1 LPILV
6 ASRRCLAVAAALLA
20 AGPSRAQAPPL
31 RVEPVVVE
39 ATRVPG
45 AGLDS
50 PWPVTVVEGEVLTRA
65 RQGLGLDEAL
75 ATVPGLYA
83 QNRYNFAQDLR
94 LSLRG
99 FGANATFGIRGIRVL
114 VDGVPATLPDGQ
126 TGVDA
131 IDPAALERVE
141 VIRGPAAS
149 LYGASTGGV
158 ISLAT
163 RRPPRAPEARVAL
176 STGSYGFAEQR
187 VSAGGGSPTAAGLV
201 RLGHASIDGYRRLSA
216 AERTLLDARADA
228 TLPGGG
234 TLRLTLSAV
243 DSPEAQDPGGLTAVQ
258 RARDRRQAG
267 ALNRRF
273 RTGETV
279 AQQRAGLL
287 LRAPI
292 AGGEAHTRLYGVSRD
307 FDARLPFQ
315 TVSLD
320 RTAGGGGAGFGRTDT
335 VGGVP
340 VSWHAGL
347 DLDGQDDARRRNRN
361 VAGASAALIADQD
374 ERVTA
379 LGVWLTGTARTS
391 KRLELSAGLRGDRV
405 EVEVEDRFLAD
416 GDQSGDVVFSALSP
430 QVGAVYR
437 ASDVLDLY
445 ANASTAFETP
455 TTAELANPSGGGG
468 LNATLDAQHALSL
481 EVGARKWLAGGR
493 ARAELALFH
502 VRVED
507 QLVPVPIAGAP
518 DRFAFRNAGRSRLL
532 GLEASVE
539 AEPVAGLDLRA
550 AWTWSRFSYR
560 RFTDAGGADLD
571 GNRLPGIPR
580 HLLALSAAWR
590 PGAGWFL
597 AGDVQA
603 VSRRFADSANT
614 ATSPG
619 YVLLD
624 ARVGYAWTR
633 SDLTLEVYGGVN
645 NVLDAR
651 YDGNLRVNA
660 AGGRFFEPAPERN
673 GYAGASAKLAF

>member
-1 LPILV
+1 M
-6 ASRRCLAVAAALLA
+6 AAA
-20 AGPSRAQAPPL
+20 SHAQSPVA
-31 RVEPVVVE
+31 RVAPVVVE
-39 ATRVPG
+39 ATRLPG
-45 AGLDS
+45 ATVDS
-50 PWPVTVVEGEVLTRA
+50 PWPVTVLQGEALTRA

-75 ATVPGLYA
+75 IAVPGLYA

-131 IDPAALERVE
+131 IDPAALDRVE

-149 LYGASTGGV
+149 LYGASAAGV
-158 ISLAT
+158 VSIAT
-163 RRPPRAPEARVAL
+163 RPPPRTPQAGAVVAA
-176 STGSYGFAEQR
+176 GSFGFAEQR
-187 VSAGGGSPTAAGLV
+187 VSAGGGSATAAGVV
-201 RLGHASIDGYRRLSA
+201 RLGHARIDGYRRLSA

-228 TLPGGG
+228 ALAGGG
-234 TLRLTLSAV
+234 TVRVTASAL
-243 DSPEAQDPGGLTAVQ
+243 DSPEAQDPGGLTAAQ

-279 AQQRAGLL
+279 KQQRGGLSL
-287 LRAPI
+287 QTPL
-292 AGGEAHTRLYGVSRD
+292 AGGEADARLYAVSRD

-320 RTAGGGGAGFGRTDT
+320 RSAGGGGAGFARVDSVDGLT
-335 VGGVP
+335 VR
-340 VSWHAGL
+340 WHAGV
-347 DLDGQDDARRRNRN
+347 DVDAQDDARRRNENLDGTR
-361 VAGASAALIADQD
+361 GALIADQD

-379 LGVWLTGTARTS
+379 LGAWLTATLRAS
-391 KRLELSAGLRGDRV
+391 EHLELSAGLRADRV
-405 EVEVEDRFLAD
+405 EVEVEDHFLAD

-430 QVGAVYR
+430 HAGALFR

-455 TTAELANPSGGGG
+455 TTTELANPSGGGG
-468 LNATLDAQHALSL
+468 FNTTLDAQRALSL
-481 EVGARKWLAGGR
+481 EVGARRWLANGR
-493 ARAELALFH
+493 ARAEVALFH

-507 QLVPVPIAGAP
+507 QLVPVPIPGAP

-532 GLEASVE
+532 GLEAAIE
-539 AEPVAGLDLRA
+539 AQPLDGVSLRG

-560 RFTDAGGADLD
+560 RFSDAGGADLD

-580 HLLALSAAWR
+580 HLLALSATWR

-597 AGDVQA
+597 AADAQA

-624 ARVGYAWTR
+624 ARAGYAWTR
-633 SDLTLEVYGGVN
+633 GDLTLEAFGGVN
-645 NVLDAR
+645 NLLDAR
-651 YDGNLRVNA
+651 YDGNVRVNA
-660 AGGRFFEPAPERN
+660 AGGRFFEPAPDRN
-673 GYAGASAKLAF
+673 GYGGLSATLAF